1 MRAKLIITTVIL
13 LACLAGAVLL
23 LKKPAPTKVPETL
36 ADLAPELGLSVP
48 GGESF
53 RLTKNLSRSN
63 GSQAARSIEAE
74 AVGKLLKI
82 EVIRNLSP
90 EEAARTREER
100 LTMLN
105 SLFSNV
111 PAPYPGMI
119 TNSVSMPDA
128 LRPRKLEINVA
139 GTPQPLYIMPASAR
153 RSYGVTE
160 EAQAAFQAG
169 VIFLYDQANRTFY
182 RCDLFLPT
190 AGFSESN
197 LSGFFTGLRLAGQPA
212 AAPSAPV
219 TASPAMA
226 PAVAPVTTTV
236 APVAE
241 PIAAGRAGHTRQ
253 EQEMAGVTRPTLA
266 VTPTATPTA
275 KQNYNLIIIAFEPL
289 GANHVGAYGYKKN
302 TTPNF
307 DAFAKESFLFEK
319 TVSASSWTLPAF
331 MSWFT
336 SLYPERHL
344 VTNKYSRFNGKEGVL
359 ASLPEQA
366 PGAVTLTQVLRG
378 QGFRTAAFTG
388 GASLAKDF
396 GFGLGFEE
404 YSDEPRFAGFDRTM
418 PLALEWL
425 SKHRQER
432 FFLFVQGY
440 DVHGQF
446 PLKRENLGRFLK
458 PPYQG
463 KLTGSEAEYWALRD
477 RNLEEG
483 GVTIP
488 SEDLRFLKA
497 IYDTKIYDAD
507 QRFGA
512 FIAKLRELGL
522 LDNSIVIVTSG
533 SGNEYLEHGRIDHG
547 FSLYG
552 ELTRVPL
559 LIRVPGAKGRVA
571 GLART
576 LDLMPT
582 AFDLLGITPEAG
594 VKKQMQGVS
603 LVPMLTGKNLVL
615 DGISETDYLLRSFR
629 RALETDDGWK
639 FIISLDT
646 EERELYN
653 LKSDPTEQRNLARE
667 NPRKAYE
674 LEQRLFGVIKAK
686 K

>member
-23 LKKPAPTKVPETL
+23 LNKPSPPKVPETL

-48 GGESF
+48 NGEGF
-53 RLTKNLSRSN
+53 RLTKNLSRS
-63 GSQAARSIEAE
+63 GDGRAARSIEAE
-74 AVGKLLKI
+74 AAGKLLKI
-82 EVIRNLSP
+82 EVIRDLSP

-119 TNSVSMPDA
+119 TNSVTMPDG
-128 LRPRKLEINVA
+128 LRPRKLEISVA
-139 GTPQPLYIMPASAR
+139 GTPQPLYILPASPR

-169 VIFLYDQANRTFY
+169 VLFLYDPANRTFY
-182 RCDLFLPT
+182 RLDLFLPA
-190 AGFSESN
+190 AGFSELT

-212 AAPSAPV
+212 AAPATNPSPTPVAAPPTMAPAAAPV
-219 TASPAMA
+219 TATVTSVAVPSVVPAK
-226 PAVAPVTTTV
+226 VA
-236 APVAE
+236 A
-241 PIAAGRAGHTRQ
+241 I
-253 EQEMAGVTRPTLA
+253 
-266 VTPTATPTA
+266 PTAIPA
-275 KQNYNLIIIAFEPL
+275 PPAGKQNYNLIIIAFEPL

-302 TTPNF
+302 TTPNL
-307 DAFAKESFLFEK
+307 DSFAKESFFFEK
-319 TVSASSWTLPAF
+319 AVSPSSWTLPAF

-336 SLYPERHL
+336 SLYPERHQ
-344 VTNKYSRFNGKEGVL
+344 VTNKYSRFNGKDGVL
-359 ASLPEQA
+359 ATLPEQA
-366 PGAVTLTQVLRG
+366 PGVVTLTQVLRG
-378 QGFRTAAFTG
+378 QGFRTGAFTG
-388 GASLAKDF
+388 GASLARDF

-404 YSDEPRFAGFDRTM
+404 YQDEPRFAGFDRTM
-418 PLALEWL
+418 PAALEWL
-425 SKHRQER
+425 AKHRQER
-432 FFLFVQGY
+432 LFLFVQGY

-463 KLTGSEAEYWALRD
+463 KLQGSEAEYWALRD

-483 GVTIP
+483 GVTIAP
-488 SEDLRFLKA
+488 EDLRFWKA

-512 FIAKLRELGL
+512 FVDKLRELGL

-559 LIRVPGAKGRVA
+559 LIRVPGTKGRVA

-582 AFDLLGITPEAG
+582 ALDLLGVTPETG

-603 LVPMLTGKNLVL
+603 LAPLLAGKNLGL
-615 DGISETDYLLRSFR
+615 DGISETDYLLRSFK

-639 FIISLDT
+639 FLVSLDT

-653 LKSDPTEQRNLARE
+653 LKSDPGEQRNLARE

-674 LEQRLFGVIKAK
+674 LEQRLFGVIQGK

>member
-13 LACLAGAVLL
+13 LACLAGAALL
-23 LKKPAPTKVPETL
+23 LKKPAPPRVAETL
-36 ADLAPELGLSVP
+36 ADLAPELGLTVP
-48 GGESF
+48 GGEAF
-53 RLTKNLSRSN
+53 RLTRNLSRS
-63 GSQAARSIEAE
+63 GDGRAAWSIEAE

-90 EEAARTREER
+90 EEAARTKEER

-119 TNSVSMPDA
+119 TNQVTMPDA
-128 LRPRKLEINVA
+128 LRPRKLEITVA
-139 GTPQPLYIMPASAR
+139 GVPQPLYILPASSR
-153 RSYGVTE
+153 RTYGVTE
-160 EAQAAFQAG
+160 ESQAAFQAG
-169 VIFLYDQANRTFY
+169 VLFLYDQVNRTFY
-182 RCDLFLPT
+182 RFDLLVPT
-190 AGFSESN
+190 AGFSEAA
-197 LSGFFTGLRLAGQPA
+197 LPGFFSGLTLVGQLTA
-212 AAPSAPV
+212 TPSAPV
-219 TASPAMA
+219 TAPPAMA
-226 PAVAPVTTTV
+226 PAVAPLTTTV

-241 PIAAGRAGHTRQ
+241 PIAVGRAGHTRQ
-253 EQEMAGVTRPTLA
+253 EQEMAGVTRPTL
-266 VTPTATPTA
+266 TKPD
-275 KQNYNLIIIAFEPL
+275 YNLIIIAFEPL

-336 SLYPERHL
+336 SLYPERHQ
-344 VTNKYSRFNGKEGVL
+344 VTNKYSRFNGKDGVL
-359 ASLPEQA
+359 ATLPEQA
-366 PGAVTLTQVLRG
+366 PGVVTLTQILRG
-378 QGFRTAAFTG
+378 RGFRTAAFTG
-388 GASLAKDF
+388 GASLARDF

-404 YSDEPRFAGFDRTM
+404 YTDEPRFGGFDRTM
-418 PLALEWL
+418 PAALEWL
-425 SKHRQER
+425 DKHRQER

-446 PLKRENLGRFLK
+446 PLNRRYLGRFLN

-463 KLTGSEAEYWALRD
+463 KLKGSEEEYWALRD

-483 GVTIP
+483 GVSIP
-488 SEDLRFLKA
+488 PEDLRFLKA
-497 IYDTKIYDAD
+497 IYDTKIFEAD

-512 FIAKLRELGL
+512 FIVKLREMGL

-582 AFDLLGITPEAG
+582 ALDLLGVMPETG
-594 VKKQMQGVS
+594 VKKQIQGVS
-603 LVPMLTGKNLVL
+603 LVPMLAGDNPGL
-615 DGISETDYLLRSFR
+615 DGVSETDYLLRSFR

-653 LKSDPTEQRNLARE
+653 LKKDPNEQHNLARE

-674 LEQRLFGVIKAK
+674 LEQKLFGVIQGK